1 MTLLQTIKGLLFKR
15 RPPLPETAPAE
26 GYNLWAPAY
35 DAQPDNLML
44 ALDEALFAD
53 LLQGLEVA
61 EKTVVDVGCGTGR
74 HWAKLLA
81 QGPSELVG
89 YDVSEGMLAML
100 QQKMPSATVHLL
112 DAAGAL
118 SYTADGSADV
128 VISTLTMAHIPDA
141 AAAIAE
147 WCRVLKPGGHLIITD
162 YHPTALARGA
172 NRSFS
177 HQGKTVHLKN
187 HVHPIEKIKAELGQR
202 GVTVLR
208 LVERTIDDSMQHWY
222 EKQGAL
228 AVFQQYKGTPIIYGL
243 LAKK

>member
-1 MTLLQTIKGLLFKR
+1 MALLRTIKDILFKR

-44 ALDEALFAD
+44 ALDEALFAQLRD
-53 LLQGLEVA
+53 GWEVA
-61 EKTVVDVGCGTGR
+61 GKTIVDVGCGTGR

-112 DAAGAL
+112 DATGAL
-118 SYTADGSADV
+118 THTADASVDL
-128 VISTLTMAHIPDA
+128 VISTLTIAHIPDA

-147 WCRVLKPGGHLIITD
+147 WCRVLQPGGHLLITD

-187 HVHPIEKIKAELGQR
+187 HVHPIEAIKAALGQR
-202 GVTVLR
+202 GVSVLR

-222 EKQGAL
+222 EKQSAL
-228 AVFQQYKGTPIIYGL
+228 AVFEQYKGTPIIYGL

>member
-1 MTLLQTIKGLLFKR
+1 MSLLQTIKALLVKR
-15 RPPLPETAPAE
+15 RAALSETLPAE

-53 LLQGLEVA
+53 LLQTLDGA
-61 EKTVVDVGCGTGR
+61 GKTIVDVGCGTGR
-74 HWAKLLA
+74 HWAKLMA
-81 QGPSELVG
+81 QGPAALVG

-100 QQKMPSATVHLL
+100 QQKMPNATVHLL
-112 DAAGAL
+112 DASGRL
-118 SYTADGSADV
+118 THTADASADW
-128 VISTLTMAHIPDA
+128 VISTLTVAHIPDV

-187 HVHPIEKIKAELGQR
+187 HVHPISKIKAELGQR
-202 GVTVLR
+202 GVAVLR
-208 LVERTIDDSMQHWY
+208 LTEQTIDDSMRHWY

-243 LAKK
+243 LAQK